1 MATDTNSITI
11 SGNITRDPEMRY
23 TPSGV
28 SKVTFGVAVN
38 RSWRNQQTQEWDEQ
52 TSFFNVVAWRQL
64 AENVGA
70 SLTKG
75 ARVVVSGRLEQRSWE
90 TEAGEKRSIVEV
102 VADDV
107 APSLRFATAEVHKV
121 ERSGPGDGGGG
132 GGGVGARPRAPPPA
146 RPPPRPA
153 LPPPA
158 GTTTTTTAK
167 SRSNPIGTPNGTT
180 QREE

>member
-1 MATDTNSITI
+1 MASDTNTITI

-90 TEAGEKRSIVEV
+90 TEQGEKRSIVEI

-107 APSLRFATAEVHKV
+107 SASLRFATAEVHRV
-121 ERSGPGDGGGG
+121 ERSGPDGGGG
-132 GGGVGARPRAPPPA
+132 S
-146 RPPPRPA
+146 RPA
-153 LPPPA
+153 PA
-158 GTTTTTTAK
+158 AAPVSTGA
-167 SRSNPIGTPNGTT
+167 PAAAGAGYDEYG
-180 QREE
+180 EEPF

>member
-1 MATDTNSITI
+1 MASDTNSITI

-28 SKVTFGVAVN
+28 SKVTF
-38 RSWRNQQTQEWDEQ
+38 D
-52 TSFFNVVAWRQL
+52 VVAWRQL

-90 TEAGEKRSIVEV
+90 TEQGEKRSIVEI

-107 APSLRFATAEVHKV
+107 SASLRFATAEVHKD
-121 ERSGPGDGGGG
+121 ERRGPSDQGGRRVPERRRRRWG
-132 GGGVGARPRAPPPA
+132 RPA
-146 RPPPRPA
+146 RCPGHNAGRRRRRQLRPVRRRA
-153 LPPPA
+153 VL
-158 GTTTTTTAK
+158 
-167 SRSNPIGTPNGTT
+167 N
-180 QREE
+180 EETETK

>member
-1 MATDTNSITI
+1 MASDSNSITI
-11 SGNITRDPEMRY
+11 SGNITREPEMRY

-38 RSWRNQQTQEWDEQ
+38 RSWRNQQTQEWEEQ

-64 AENVGA
+64 AENVAA

-75 ARVVVSGRLEQRSWE
+75 SRVVVSGRLEQRSWE

-121 ERSGPGDGGGG
+121 ERNGPGGGGSGDGGAKRTAATPAAGG
-132 GGGVGARPRAPPPA
+132 SGGYDEFG
-146 RPPPRPA
+146 
-153 LPPPA
+153 
-158 GTTTTTTAK
+158 
-167 SRSNPIGTPNGTT
+167 
-180 QREE
+180 EEPF

>member
-1 MATDTNSITI
+1 MASDTNSITI

-70 SLTKG
+70 SLAKG
-75 ARVVVSGRLEQRSWE
+75 SRVVVTGRLEQRSWE
-90 TEAGEKRSIVEV
+90 TEQGEKRSIVEI

-107 APSLRFATAEVHKV
+107 SASLRFATAEVHKV
-121 ERSGPGDGGGG
+121 ERSGPSDGGSSRSTP
-132 GGGVGARPRAPPPA
+132 VTT
-146 RPPPRPA
+146 
-153 LPPPA
+153 PA
-158 GTTTTTTAK
+158 GA
-167 SRSNPIGTPNGTT
+167 SGGTNYDEFG
-180 QREE
+180 EEPF